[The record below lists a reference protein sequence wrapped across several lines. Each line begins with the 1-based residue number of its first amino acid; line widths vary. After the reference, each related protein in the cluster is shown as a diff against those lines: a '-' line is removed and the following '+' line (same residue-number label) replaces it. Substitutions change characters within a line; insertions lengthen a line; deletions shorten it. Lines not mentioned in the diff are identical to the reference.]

1 MKNVVIAVV
10 LIVLFGLM
18 TGRLFTDS
26 VQAPTP
32 DREAVESADLSTME
46 RAQDATGSLTGAA
59 RVPRID
65 RLPDPASLA
74 AAKAARIA
82 ELENK
87 VISEPVST
95 TWAAENA
102 QRIRS
107 FLQADNLQAS
117 QLPAV
122 DYAGIDCRTT
132 ICRIELR
139 TQEGLAAGELTQ
151 GILQTIS
158 QQMPTAQIF
167 ESEGEAGTTLLIFST
182 VSPTAAGTS
191 FRRAMR

>member
-1 MKNVVIAVV
+1 MKNVVIAVA
-10 LIVLFGLM
+10 LIILLGLL
-18 TGRLFTDS
+18 TKRLFTDS
-26 VQAPTP
+26 VEAPAP
-32 DREAVESADLSTME
+32 SREAVESTDPSAME
-46 RAQDATGSLTGAA
+46 QEQGAAGSLAVAA
-59 RVPRID
+59 RVPQIN
-65 RLPDPASLA
+65 RLPDPASMA

-107 FLQADNLQAS
+107 FLQADNLRAS

-132 ICRIELR
+132 ICRVELR
-139 TQEGLAAGELTQ
+139 TQGSLAAGELTQ

-158 QQMPTAQIF
+158 EQMPTAQIF
-167 ESEGEAGTTLLIFST
+167 ESEGAGGTTLLIFST
-182 VSPTAAGTS
+182 ASATS
-191 FRRAMR
+191 EGVAFRPKR